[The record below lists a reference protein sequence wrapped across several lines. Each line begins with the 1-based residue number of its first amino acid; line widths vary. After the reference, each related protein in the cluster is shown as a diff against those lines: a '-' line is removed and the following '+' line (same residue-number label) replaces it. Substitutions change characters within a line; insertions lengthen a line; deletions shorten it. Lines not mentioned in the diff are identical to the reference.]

1 MAKATQSVENMDYLG
16 DTRRVYVGRGRTLAY
31 ASIAVLLAGAA
42 PIAPWPL
49 NPQPAGQHPAT
60 STWADDVA
68 TGLEQDHLGTH
79 PAERDQRAL
88 ADFIA
93 KRFRVAREAVGG
105 FVAAAFRAGTA
116 HRVDPLLILAV
127 VAVESRFN
135 PVAESSLG
143 ARGLM
148 QVLPRFHQDKL
159 AEHGGDAALLD
170 PVLNIDIGTRILREY
185 LRRTGATESGLQMY
199 GGAFDE
205 PSAQYAGKVLSER
218 ARLEQLLARVR
229 RSDA

>member
-1 MAKATQSVENMDYLG
+1 MARATQSVENMNFLG
-16 DTRRVYVGRGRTLAY
+16 DTDRSYFGRSRALAY

-42 PIAPWPL
+42 PTAPWPL
-49 NPQPAGQHPAT
+49 NPHPAGQQPAT
-60 STWADDVA
+60 STWVDDAA
-68 TGLEQDHLGTH
+68 TGPAQDDLQVH

-93 KRFRVAREAVGG
+93 KRFRVARDAVGG
-105 FVAAAFRAGTA
+105 FVAAAFRAGTE

-185 LRRTGATESGLQMY
+185 LRRAGETESGLQMY

-218 ARLEQLLARVR
+218 ARLQQLLVRVR

>member
-1 MAKATQSVENMDYLG
+1 MAQATQSVENADFP
-16 DTRRVYVGRGRTLAY
+16 DATRRIYFGRGRALAY
-31 ASIAVLLAGAA
+31 AGIAVLLAGAA

-49 NPQPAGQHPAT
+49 NPHPAGQQPAT
-60 STWADDVA
+60 STWTDDAETGVA
-68 TGLEQDHLGTH
+68 QNDLRAH

-93 KRFRVAREAVGG
+93 KRFRVARDAVGG
-105 FVAAAFRAGTA
+105 FVAAAFRAGTE

-185 LRRTGATESGLQMY
+185 LRRTGATEPGLQMY

-218 ARLEQLLARVR
+218 ARLERLLARVR